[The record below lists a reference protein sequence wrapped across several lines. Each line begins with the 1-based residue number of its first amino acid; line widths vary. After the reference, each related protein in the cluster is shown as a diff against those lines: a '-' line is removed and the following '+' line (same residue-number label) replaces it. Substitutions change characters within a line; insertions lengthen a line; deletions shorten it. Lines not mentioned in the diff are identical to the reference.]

1 MDSKTPPK
9 KYEELANF
17 ELCHSE
23 RTKLWAASVNSLV
36 PAMFIVAFFMGL
48 GLLAGAFL
56 VHRVARRIKARIRG
70 EQPPLEQD

>member
-1 MDSKTPPK
+1 
-9 KYEELANF
+9 
-17 ELCHSE
+17 
-23 RTKLWAASVNSLV
+23 
-36 PAMFIVAFFMGL
+36 MFIVAFFMGL